1 MFKKTLTVA
10 MAAGALLSAP
20 AMADTDETRQDRVRA
35 KAEAKLAEIEP
46 QLEAAEAKV
55 AELKAA
61 EAKLAEKLEGRVAGE
76 PVRCIPNYRNQRTT
90 IYDETAIVWE
100 VGSKLYVNR
109 PESGLEALDD
119 NDIMVTDTVLNQLC
133 SVDTIRMVDQTGF
146 MRGVVFLGDFVPYE
160 RVEDED

>member
-35 KAEAKLAEIEP
+35 K
-46 QLEAAEAKV
+46 
-55 AELKAA
+55 A

-160 RVEDED
+160 RVEDDD

>member
-10 MAAGALLSAP
+10 MAAGALLCVP
-20 AMADTDETRQDRVRA
+20 AMADTDETRQDRVN
-35 KAEAKLAEIEP
+35 AE
-46 QLEAAEAKV
+46 
-55 AELKAA
+55 A

-100 VGSKLYVNR
+100 VGNKLYVNR

-133 SVDTIRMVDQTGF
+133 SIDTIRMVDQTGF
-146 MRGVVFLGDFVPYE
+146 MRGVVFLDDFVPYE

>member
-20 AMADTDETRQDRVRA
+20 AMADTDETRQDRVNA
-35 KAEAKLAEIEP
+35 K
-46 QLEAAEAKV
+46 
-55 AELKAA
+55 A

-100 VGSKLYVNR
+100 VGSRLYVNR

-146 MRGVVFLGDFVPYE
+146 MRGVVFLGEFVPYE
-160 RVEDED
+160 RVEDEG

>member
-20 AMADTDETRQDRVRA
+20 AMAATDETLQDRVNA
-35 KAEAKLAEIEP
+35 K
-46 QLEAAEAKV
+46 
-55 AELKAA
+55 A

-100 VGSKLYVNR
+100 VGSRLYVNR
-109 PESGLEALDD
+109 PKSGLEALDD

-146 MRGVVFLGDFVPYE
+146 MRGVVFLGEFVPYE
-160 RVEDED
+160 RVEDEG